1 MVLNFQATLDVQ
13 FNTKCFWLSLNS
25 YYWAN
30 PSHPF
35 LGSIYTHPLGWIF
48 PRHLKP
54 LKLRCKFPPPSIRL
68 KHEEHPT
75 PNYVI
80 TTRVRATSLAASQEG
95 REREKYIG
103 WEFQE
108 REWEGERQI
117 VLHYSSRL
125 LSDTNSGTPVRSVWE
140 SRTTRGF
147 CQWNKQRQGRL
158 NRVMFTLG
166 DAHEDWK
173 QMHTVGISCSR

>member
-1 MVLNFQATLDVQ
+1 MLLTQLEFILLGKS
-13 FNTKCFWLSLNS
+13 F
-25 YYWAN
+25 
-30 PSHPF
+30 PPF
-35 LGSIYTHPLGWIF
+35 FREYIDLLGFIF

-54 LKLRCKFPPPSIRL
+54 LKLRCKFPPPSIQGAPYPQLR
-68 KHEEHPT
+68 H
-75 PNYVI
+75 YY
-80 TTRVRATSLAASQEG
+80 TSPSNESCSPSQEG
-95 REREKYIG
+95 REGEKYIG

-158 NRVMFTLG
+158 DRVMFTLG